1 MYKLI
6 GTDGKVYGPATAEQ
20 IRQWIRENRVDR
32 HTRVFV
38 QDAADWTPAC
48 LLPEF
53 AGDFPEAVPPPLAAP
68 APGVIAPPTVARS
81 CTLAKTGLVC
91 GILSVTVCCC
101 CGGLPFNF
109 LGLVFS
115 IIALVQV
122 GENPQRY
129 TGRDLAIVG
138 LILSLLGCL
147 MLGAALLFHH

>member
-6 GTDGKVYGPATAEQ
+6 GTDGKEYGPATADQ

-38 QDAADWTPAC
+38 HDAADWTPAC

-53 AGDFPEAVPPPLAAP
+53 ATDFPAAPPPPLSAP
-68 APGVIAPPTVARS
+68 TPGLITPPVPLLNRS
-81 CTLAKTGLVC
+81 LAKTGLIC

-101 CGGLPFNF
+101 CGGLPFNV

-115 IIALVQV
+115 IIALVQT

-129 TGRDLAIVG
+129 GGRDLAIMG
-138 LILSLLGCL
+138 LILSALGFL
-147 MLGAALLFHH
+147 MLALTLVFR